1 MSSYDL
7 KAQKRTANG
16 KGAAKKLRASGHV
29 PGVAYS
35 KQETPEAL
43 SINAKDLWDI
53 TAHHHSRG
61 LLNLKFEDGS
71 SLAVIIKSIQR
82 HPVTHNPTSI
92 DFLRVKL
99 DEEVAATVP
108 VILDGEPVGVQE
120 GGILVQAI
128 HELHIM
134 ALPGNLPEAIR
145 VDVSA
150 LELNGPPILVKE
162 IPAIE
167 GITITTDG
175 EEGIAVVNPPAVEEE
190 PEVEEVDASEVPA
203 IEQSDEEDSE

>member
-35 KQETPEAL
+35 KHEAPETV
-43 SINAKDLWDI
+43 SIVAKDLWDI

-71 SLAVIIKSIQR
+71 SIAVIIKSIQR
-82 HPVTHNPTSI
+82 HPVSHNPTSI

-108 VILDGEPVGVQE
+108 VILDGEPVGVTE

-145 VDVSA
+145 VDVS
-150 LELNGPPILVKE
+150 GSGTQRP
-162 IPAIE
+162 
-167 GITITTDG
+167 TDFG
-175 EEGIAVVNPPAVEEE
+175 QRP
-190 PEVEEVDASEVPA
+190 SRYRRH
-203 IEQSDEEDSE
+203 

>member
-35 KQETPEAL
+35 KHEAPETV
-43 SINAKDLWDI
+43 SIVAKDLRDI

-61 LLNLKFEDGS
+61 LLSLKFDDGS
-71 SLAVIIKSIQR
+71 SLPVIIKSIQR

-108 VILDGEPVGVQE
+108 VILDGEPAGVKE
-120 GGILVQAI
+120 GGILVQALY
-128 HELHIM
+128 ELHIM

-162 IPAIE
+162 LPSIE

-175 EEGIAVVNPPAVEEE
+175 EEGVAVVNPPTVEAEAEAEE
-190 PEVEEVDASEVPA
+190 TDASEVPA
-203 IEQSDEEDSE
+203 IEQSDDAE